1 MEKIKKIF
9 NRKTYPF
16 IILFLAM
23 CIITLIKPLDF
34 GDDVAFANVLV
45 KGTEQYSGTSNIFE
59 YLGIRYNTWT
69 SRVIIEFFL
78 VLFTYKL
85 PLLWKLIDPF
95 IYLLIA
101 YSIKRVFL
109 KDKDEKLSWILVFLI
124 LMITIPV
131 TKEAGSIATAL
142 NYIWPIAFGLTSLI
156 PIRKAIDSEKVRWY
170 EYLIYIPM
178 TIFAVNAE
186 LVGACV
192 LTTYVI
198 FTIYLAIKKKI
209 KPIIAVLLI
218 VSIITMI
225 FTFTCPGNK
234 IRTEREIESKF
245 NEFENLT
252 FVDKFVIGLLTEMDQ
267 YIMIFSPFY
276 FIFTLIMMIT
286 VFKKHDNVLLKGISA
301 FPFVLGIM
309 FTIMPVFFESFVT
322 RILDFS
328 IISQKNLDYRSLKAY
343 AQAGIYLLD
352 IIFMFISLYLA
363 FGKTN
368 KTLVSMLTLGCG
380 VCSRLIMGFIPT
392 VFASGVRTQLIF
404 FTMFIVLIMM
414 LVEEKDKKFRDIM
427 LNLLIVF
434 AIFFK

>member
-1 MEKIKKIF
+1 
-9 NRKTYPF
+9 
-16 IILFLAM
+16 
-23 CIITLIKPLDF
+23 
-34 GDDVAFANVLV
+34 
-45 KGTEQYSGTSNIFE
+45 
-59 YLGIRYNTWT
+59 
-69 SRVIIEFFL
+69 
-78 VLFTYKL
+78 
-85 PLLWKLIDPF
+85 
-95 IYLLIA
+95 
-101 YSIKRVFL
+101 
-109 KDKDEKLSWILVFLI
+109 
-124 LMITIPV
+124 
-131 TKEAGSIATAL
+131 
-142 NYIWPIAFGLTSLI
+142 
-156 PIRKAIDSEKVRWY
+156 
-170 EYLIYIPM
+170 M

-309 FTIMPVFFESFVT
+309 FTIIPVFFESFVT

>member
-234 IRTEREIESKF
+234 IRTERVIESKF

-309 FTIMPVFFESFVT
+309 FTIIPVFFESFVT
-322 RILDFS
+322 RILDF
-328 IISQKNLDYRSLKAY
+328 
-343 AQAGIYLLD
+343 
-352 IIFMFISLYLA
+352 
-363 FGKTN
+363 
-368 KTLVSMLTLGCG
+368 
-380 VCSRLIMGFIPT
+380 
-392 VFASGVRTQLIF
+392 
-404 FTMFIVLIMM
+404 
-414 LVEEKDKKFRDIM
+414 
-427 LNLLIVF
+427 
-434 AIFFK
+434 